1 MNNLLIVLAHRLTTI
16 AKLREPER
24 AKAIVADSLLM
35 KRQILIVSRS
45 RRRAPTLSVLDRLLP
60 GFWSLFLGPRQHRH
74 AAMRI
79 KPSTPLRLRYIL
91 RKRKYRLTNCKLVG
105 HPK

>member
-1 MNNLLIVLAHRLTTI
+1 MKDLLILLAHRLTTI
-16 AKLREPER
+16 AKPLAMGRK
-24 AKAIVADSLLM
+24 KATLADSLLM
-35 KRQILIVSRS
+35 KRQILIVSRP

-74 AAMRI
+74 AAMYI
-79 KPSTPLRLRYIL
+79 KPSTPLRLRHIL
-91 RKRKYRLTNCKLVG
+91 RKRKYRLTNYKLVE